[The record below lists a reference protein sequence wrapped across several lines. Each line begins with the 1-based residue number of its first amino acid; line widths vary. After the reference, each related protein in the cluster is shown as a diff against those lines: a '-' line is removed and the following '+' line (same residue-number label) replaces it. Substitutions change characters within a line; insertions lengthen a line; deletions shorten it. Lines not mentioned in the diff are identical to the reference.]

1 MGYTIGVIGIVIFM
15 DALYSLMLYIGG
27 KSYRGDLQTWGK
39 DHWVRAV
46 RGVCGIAL
54 VVMGWFI

>member
-1 MGYTIGVIGIVIFM
+1 MGYCIGIIGIVIFM

-27 KSYRGDLQTWGK
+27 KGYRGDPQTWGK

-46 RGVCGIAL
+46 RGVCGITL
-54 VVMGWFI
+54 VIMGWFI